1 MDQVSMVVIFKKY
14 GKNMK
19 ELYEDYYTIMSKLNL
34 SFWDVEK
41 LSFLQRKTLIKTIKQ
56 YETKTT

>member
-1 MDQVSMVVIFKKY
+1 
-14 GKNMK
+14 MK